1 MSHNDALRGLIR
13 ELKDEELDEVTSSS
27 ATPGYM
33 IPGAFVGPKGK
44 KPQKKGIDKKDH
56 TPVKFGG
63 NGGALKEDADADIA
77 RIEQQLKSAKEKLAN
92 ATERTKGQTF
102 TSAGGSGGFGG
113 PHYSL
118 KQKVRSLQQALERA
132 REDKARESSAQRTTS
147 ESIVSENRYVT
158 YKMAEGTPRQKIG
171 RAIREINAQLSELDR
186 VVRMNA
192 RLKTETNL
200 QSGEMWKSTAKG
212 LAKLE
217 GKLVSIA
224 NRLRELKA

>member
-63 NGGALKEDADADIA
+63 NGGALKEDASNP
-77 RIEQQLKSAKEKLAN
+77 L
-92 ATERTKGQTF
+92 
-102 TSAGGSGGFGG
+102 
-113 PHYSL
+113 
-118 KQKVRSLQQALERA
+118 
-132 REDKARESSAQRTTS
+132 
-147 ESIVSENRYVT
+147 VSENRYVA

-171 RAIREINAQLSELDR
+171 RAIREINAQLTELDR